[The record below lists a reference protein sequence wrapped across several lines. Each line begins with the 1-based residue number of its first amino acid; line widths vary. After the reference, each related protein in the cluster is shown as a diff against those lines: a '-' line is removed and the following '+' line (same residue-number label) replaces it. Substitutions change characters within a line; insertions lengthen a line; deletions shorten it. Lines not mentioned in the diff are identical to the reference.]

1 MQYNE
6 KPKLPPI
13 QSMLEGVSLHEVNR
27 PKGHRRHASEH
38 SSAFK
43 PFVDRK
49 SYHHHIETSMS
60 GQLEKLS
67 IQPIPIE
74 PKIDEPPTGQLLHP
88 LPFSLSSYRS
98 PRNLH
103 SRSYSDYTHP
113 YYPQSSP
120 ASSHAYQ
127 HHRRAIST
135 NTFDLLL
142 QPLAQ
147 RPIDHHTP
155 APSLIYPSS
164 SSSSTVTTN
173 APTSPQMSDD
183 DEDEDEEDEEEDEED
198 DASSEG
204 STYSETVKR
213 NNKKGDA
220 IKVTTSP
227 SPPISTATTT
237 TTTRKRRAPP
247 SKKYHCTYCSKGF
260 SRPSSLRIHTYSHTG
275 ERPFECP
282 EEGCNRKF
290 SVQSNMRRHLRVHR
304 GGRPARRNGSILT
317 PAEKA
322 QLINKPLA
330 AKPVTWNNCI
340 IDSSISSSKAY
351 LN

>member
-1 MQYNE
+1 
-6 KPKLPPI
+6 
-13 QSMLEGVSLHEVNR
+13 
-27 PKGHRRHASEH
+27 
-38 SSAFK
+38 
-43 PFVDRK
+43 
-49 SYHHHIETSMS
+49 MS

-183 DEDEDEEDEEEDEED
+183 DEDEDEEDEEEEEEED

-213 NNKKGDA
+213 NNKKGDVL
-220 IKVTTSP
+220 KVTTAS
-227 SPPISTATTT
+227 SPPISTATTA
-237 TTTRKRRAPP
+237 TTRKRRAPP

-340 IDSSISSSKAY
+340 IDSPISSSKTY